1 MRTILLA
8 TALVALAP
16 FAIAQTYPPGSTT
29 LAPSHGTTYSPNG
42 RSRRSLRLTPAAAR

>member
-16 FAIAQTYPPGSTT
+16 FAIAQTYPPGKHD
-29 LAPSHGTTYSPNG
+29 PGTIARHDLLPQWLG
-42 RSRRSLRLTPAAAR
+42 AAGLCA